1 MDKKIANLAGS
12 KGVASSPYQVRGRL
26 FARFYVNKTAGGR
39 SKKDGFS
46 AFTLI

>member
-1 MDKKIANLAGS
+1 MDKKIANLAES
-12 KGVASSPYQVRGRL
+12 KGGASS

-46 AFTLI
+46 ALTLIS